1 MEKFPILVTDPLWGE
16 SSVYFPHKR
25 PVMRNFDVF
34 FVLSL
39 TKLLNEQ
46 FSRRLLNALGL
57 CHRIV
62 MILPQNY
69 TLDLWIRILI
79 SVGN

>member
-1 MEKFPILVTDPLWGE
+1 MEKLPILVTGPLWGE

-39 TKLLNEQ
+39 TKLLHQ
-46 FSRRLLNALGL
+46 KFSRRLLNALRL
-57 CHRIV
+57 RHRSV
-62 MILPQNY
+62 MLLPQNY